1 MIYEGVR
8 RCDLCSS
15 EILGRRGMDVCYL
28 CRLMINGDSDVVDDE
43 EVTLAPNVLV
53 FPRHRKNQPPIV
65 RGE

>member
-28 CRLMINGDSDVVDDE
+28 CRLLINGDSDIVDDE
-43 EVTLAPNVLV
+43 EVTHGRNVVMFPQRRARAPMTVS
-53 FPRHRKNQPPIV
+53 
-65 RGE
+65 GD